1 MYLKVQIPYLYS
13 LAKSPADP
21 TVWDVIPHKANQTGQ
36 RLAFFYPDHHIFC
49 DLESYQTP
57 WSQLNKKGEV
67 YAIDNAHTLYPAYRK
82 TSKIRPKM
90 LPSSGYI
97 PLFNLNRLGGL
108 ARYGPSRSE
117 DVDGSDLV
125 SWDMLHN
132 SEAERIYGTNLK
144 EFAGDIYENVY
155 EQFFIAR
162 TKPLS
167 KFMEWVGTQKDIVGV
182 WNTNAFLTDRLATV
196 GGINYTYTTPDGHQ
210 LPILTR
216 VSYRGEESPE
226 TTPLLISYDQRM
238 WASVPYESHPEFKQ
252 PRQAVP
258 ILYSYESDIQ
268 EMKSKLAHSDV
279 SSHRKSRPRNTDFDP
294 PILDWESV
302 GFPKVAPVSTKSL
315 YARQPIHLQFTYNE
329 SGFIDK
335 NHLTK
340 DLDFLQDVMN
350 ESTNYYGWFRNLATP
365 IDTGAKRVS
374 KMRRVS
380 GTIRSVSDM
389 SQSRAD
395 FTFEEEV
402 IGGTLHYQ
410 STGKA
415 YQFQIESDFGKAVNR
430 HIHFPVGVV
439 NESQS
444 GPDWKTIR
452 IPIRNT
458 AIMNGNSYYT
468 NEQKLFPVKIGS
480 PAGVDAVTTHPYGST
495 AHTTLKAT
503 QQTPAVVLDT
513 NSPLIGN
520 LPHLDIDKAVN
531 YPRLNYSAQ
540 TVDYISSPLPAKGLP
555 SHIRGQQHRFAS
567 RRPADKTMPDQDLK
581 GMNLLHRIMNEY
593 LIPNEV
599 EFDSNGHPSEGHI
612 SQVSR
617 LDQEDGTGI
626 SISRL
631 AHFLAHDG
639 LYFKWAVTSVPVK
652 SGEAVRV
659 SQDLSLRLKT
669 LADLESALSNP
680 NNPLNELQGYQLDGL
695 RAYYKVKDETSLLGG
710 NPVWEKY
717 SVTFYIN
724 PQNDLSVLV
733 TYPSF
738 LMRHMDRQRWK
749 DFLVPALHN
758 QFLRE
763 IMENKKYVGELLTSK
778 QPIFFLNQMDR
789 YSKSS
794 GVIST
799 ISDHQFDNEI
809 TGNNPVNQ
817 KWDSQYFTKPFSA
830 KTVFND
836 FCYDI
841 LHIKSGLTLSDPLNT
856 LPFDLKR
863 NKLIVKRPFSYTSI
877 FPVAGKE
884 VDFQVSVIP
893 IRFYDGIDNT
903 QKRMT
908 FSYSPVASYVVPQTP
923 SEELP
928 DNIPEKIFKPM
939 NTNAR
944 TFKAQRNR
952 EWGNMTKAKDYT
964 TYSSI
969 VLPFENINDEI
980 IMNNS
985 PQNQTPRGD
994 IITELALI
1002 QSGLNA
1008 KEDKTRLLMPYA
1020 KDQRIQ
1026 DARSEGKRSKMLS
1039 NNLASWSLG
1048 VPTAFVP
1055 ETYTLSG
1062 MELGL
1067 FNWPFG
1073 LD

>member
-1 MYLKVQIPYLYS
+1 MYLKVQIPYIYS
-13 LAKSPADP
+13 LAKSPVDP
-21 TVWDVIPHKANQTGQ
+21 TVWDIIPHKAKV
-36 RLAFFYPDHHIFC
+36 PDKHHLFC
-49 DLESYQTP
+49 DLQSYQTP
-57 WSQLNKKGEV
+57 WNQLNKKGEV

-97 PLFNLNRLGGL
+97 ELFHLIRLGGL
-108 ARYGPSRSE
+108 VRYGMGRSE
-117 DVDGSDLV
+117 DVEFNTPLV
-125 SWDMLHN
+125 SWDSLDN
-132 SEAERIYGTNLK
+132 SEAERIYGANLK
-144 EFAGDIYENVY
+144 EFAGDIYEKVY
-155 EQFFIAR
+155 EPFFIAR

-167 KFMEWVGTQKDIVGV
+167 EFMEWVGTQKDIVGV
-182 WNTNAFLTDRLATV
+182 WNANDVLTDRVATV
-196 GGINYTYTTPDGHQ
+196 GGVNYSYTTPDGHQ

-216 VSYRGEESPE
+216 ATMVLSEIPE

-238 WASVPYESHPEFKQ
+238 WASVPYQSHPEFKQ
-252 PRQAVP
+252 PRQPVP

-279 SSHRKSRPRNTDFDP
+279 GSHRKSRPRNTDFDP

-302 GFPKVAPVSTKSL
+302 GFPKVAPVSRKAL
-315 YARQPIHLQFTYNE
+315 YARQPIHLQFTYKE

-340 DLDFLQDVMN
+340 DLDFLHDVME

-374 KMRRVS
+374 NTRRVS
-380 GTIRSVSDM
+380 GAIRSVSDM

-395 FTFEEEV
+395 FSSEGEV
-402 IGGTLHYQ
+402 IGRTLHYQ

-415 YQFQIESDFGKAVNR
+415 YQFQIESDFGKTVNR

-452 IPIRNT
+452 IPITRT
-458 AIMNGNSYYT
+458 AVMNGNSYYT
-468 NEQKLFPVKIGS
+468 NEQKLYPVKIGS
-480 PAGVDAVTTHPYGST
+480 PAGVDVVTTHPYGRIGDV
-495 AHTTLKAT
+495 TLKAT

-520 LPHLDIDKAVN
+520 IPHLDIDKAVN

-540 TVDYISSPLPAKGLP
+540 TVDYTSTLLRKGLP
-555 SHIRGQQHRFAS
+555 SFGQHRFAS
-567 RRPADKTMPDQDLK
+567 RRPADKRMPHQDLK

-599 EFDSNGHPSEGHI
+599 EFDSKGNPSECHI
-612 SQVSR
+612 SQGN
-617 LDQEDGTGI
+617 LDDGTGI

-639 LYFKWAVTSVPVK
+639 LYFNWAVTSVPVK

-659 SQDLSLRLKT
+659 SQDLSFQLKT
-669 LADLESALSNP
+669 LDDLESALSNP
-680 NNPLNELQGYQLDGL
+680 NNPLNELSAYQLDGL

-710 NPVWEKY
+710 NPEWEKY

-738 LMRHMDRQRWK
+738 LMRHMDSRRWK

-758 QFLRE
+758 SFLRE
-763 IMENKKYVGELLTSK
+763 ILEDKKYAGELLTSNH
-778 QPIFFLNQMDR
+778 PIFFLNQIDR
-789 YSKSS
+789 YSNSS

-799 ISDHQFDNEI
+799 ISDYQYDNEI

-863 NKLIVKRPFSYTSI
+863 NKLTVKRPFSYTSI
-877 FPVAGKE
+877 FPVVGKE
-884 VDFQVSVIP
+884 VDFKVGVARSQY
-893 IRFYDGIDNT
+893 YDVKEHTN
-903 QKRMT
+903 KRMT
-908 FSYSPVASYVVPQTP
+908 FSYSPVASYFVPQTP

-928 DNIPEKIFKPM
+928 DNIPEKIFKSM

-944 TFKAQRNR
+944 TFKVQRNR

-964 TYSSI
+964 IYSSI
-969 VLPFENINDEI
+969 VLPFENINEEI

-985 PQNQTPRGD
+985 PQDRTKGD
-994 IITELALI
+994 ILSVFGGI
-1002 QSGLNA
+1002 QSRLDAN
-1008 KEDKTRLLMPYA
+1008 EDKTRLLMPYA
-1020 KDQRIQ
+1020 KGQRIQ
-1026 DARSEGKRSKMLS
+1026 DARSEGRGSNLLS

>member
-1 MYLKVQIPYLYS
+1 MYLKVQIPYIYS

-21 TVWDVIPHKANQTGQ
+21 TMWDVIPHKAKVQ
-36 RLAFFYPDHHIFC
+36 DKHHLFC
-49 DLESYQTP
+49 DLQSYQTP

-97 PLFNLNRLGGL
+97 ALFNLHRLGGL
-108 ARYGPSRSE
+108 VRYGMGRSE
-117 DVDGSDLV
+117 DVDGVNLV
-125 SWDMLHN
+125 SWDSLDN
-132 SEAERIYGTNLK
+132 SEAERIYGANLK
-144 EFAGDIYENVY
+144 EFAGDIYEKVY
-155 EQFFIAR
+155 ERFFIAR

-182 WNTNAFLTDRLATV
+182 WNANAVLTDRVATV
-196 GGINYTYTTPDGHQ
+196 GGVNYSYTTPDGHQ
-210 LPILTR
+210 FPILTR
-216 VSYRGEESPE
+216 AKMVLSEIPE

-238 WASVPYESHPEFKQ
+238 WASVPYQSHPEFKQ
-252 PRQAVP
+252 PRQPVP

-302 GFPKVAPVSTKSL
+302 GFPKVAPVSTKAL
-315 YARQPIHLQFTYNE
+315 YARQPIHLQFTYKE

-340 DLDFLQDVMN
+340 DLDFLHDVMK

-374 KMRRVS
+374 NTRRVS
-380 GTIRSVSDM
+380 GAIRSVSDM

-395 FTFEEEV
+395 FSSEGEV
-402 IGGTLHYQ
+402 IGRTLHYQ

-415 YQFQIESDFGKAVNR
+415 YQFQIESDFGKTVNR

-452 IPIRNT
+452 IPITKT
-458 AIMNGNSYYT
+458 AVMSGNSYYT
-468 NEQKLFPVKIGS
+468 NGQKLYPVKIGS
-480 PAGVDAVTTHPYGST
+480 PAGVDAVTTHPYGRIGDE
-495 AHTTLKAT
+495 TLKAT

-520 LPHLDIDKAVN
+520 IPHLDIDKAVN

-540 TVDYISSPLPAKGLP
+540 TVDYTSNNHFPQKGLP
-555 SHIRGQQHRFAS
+555 SHIRGQHRFAS
-567 RRPADKTMPDQDLK
+567 RRPADKRMPHQDLK

-599 EFDSNGHPSEGHI
+599 EFDSKGNPSECHI
-612 SQVSR
+612 TQGNR
-617 LDQEDGTGI
+617 DDGTGI

-639 LYFKWAVTSVPVK
+639 LYFNWAVTSVPVK

-659 SQDLSLRLKT
+659 SQDLSFQLKT

-680 NNPLNELQGYQLDGL
+680 NNPLNELSAYQLDGL
-695 RAYYKVKDETSLLGG
+695 RAYYKVKEETSLLGG
-710 NPVWEKY
+710 NPEWEKY

-738 LMRHMDRQRWK
+738 LMRHMDRQRWR

-758 QFLRE
+758 AFLRE
-763 IMENKKYVGELLTSK
+763 ILENEKYAGELLTSN
-778 QPIFFLNQMDR
+778 QPLFFLNQIDR
-789 YSKSS
+789 YSSSS

-856 LPFDLKR
+856 LPFNLKR
-863 NKLIVKRPFSYTSI
+863 NKLTVKRPFSYTSI
-877 FPVAGKE
+877 FPVVGKE
-884 VDFQVSVIP
+884 VDFRVSVVTSQY
-893 IRFYDGIDNT
+893 YDVNDLQYSEGKNT
-903 QKRMT
+903 KKRMT
-908 FSYSPVASYVVPQTP
+908 FSYSPVASYFVPQTP

-939 NTNAR
+939 NTNSR
-944 TFKAQRNR
+944 TFKVQRNR

-969 VLPFENINDEI
+969 VLPFENINEEI
-980 IMNNS
+980 IMNTVYDGMNHS
-985 PQNQTPRGD
+985 SDMNPLTVLGG
-994 IITELALI
+994 I
-1002 QSGLNA
+1002 QSGLDA

-1026 DARSEGKRSKMLS
+1026 DARSEGKRTKLLS